1 MLLSDPR
8 RQCSL
13 FGPQGPVSISCPK
26 CRHIGS
32 FESLNGLND
41 VSYHH
46 SVDEGSAGKK
56 TEVLFL
62 GHRFCPNP
70 NCRAHVFIVARADDK
85 RILVSYPAIRI
96 DFDSTAIPGKILRT
110 FEEALTCHASGCFT
124 AAAIMVRKTIEEL
137 CEEQGAKEGTLK
149 SRLVKL
155 REKVILPVD
164 LMNAV
169 DNIRLLGNDAA
180 HIELQNF
187 SDVGQREVELV
198 IKLTKEIL
206 KAIYQY
212 GELRQEIEALKTR
225 RESPN

>member
-1 MLLSDPR
+1 
-8 RQCSL
+8 
-13 FGPQGPVSISCPK
+13 
-26 CRHIGS
+26 
-32 FESLNGLND
+32 
-41 VSYHH
+41 
-46 SVDEGSAGKK
+46 
-56 TEVLFL
+56 
-62 GHRFCPNP
+62 
-70 NCRAHVFIVARADDK
+70 
-85 RILVSYPAIRI
+85 VSYPAIRI